1 MSSKIV
7 SLRLDFGTG
16 NPVPVFG
23 HVCGWWKWKQ
33 PIEEGHKVQVV
44 GRWTCADRS
53 GMKAY
58 PFVYPVTLV
67 CHLLTGGPLGFLVL
81 DDKAASAQEKKA
93 MEAEFSTCKNDN
105 KALVVLEQLPGGRRC
120 EFLLAPII
128 GHTRGESVG
137 VFGVYATSMKC
148 GHFLLSRVI
157 RKERIPLILDLDE
170 TLVKAHTINQLE
182 KKYESSNAT
191 NAQKRARLSKI
202 EKDCDNLLYKDRL
215 WIKRF
220 AETEDM
226 VVGNV
231 TYKARNVHGMYSSH
245 DGNTFRDI
253 IRPVIDLQFVPEDTH
268 KKHPLTENMFLT
280 KILADQKQTT
290 VLARTRP
297 GWRDAYDKLA
307 RATLSGE
314 DEPRLAVE
322 VFIATTAE
330 KNYAHEVWRAL
341 DFESVLIPETERSE
355 RIVAGM
361 DKKNLAKSLR
371 CLNPNP
377 LVNPMNL
384 AIILDD
390 RTDVWDRLY
399 HKQILK
405 SDVYDPYS
413 PDHSDSARMKDQ
425 MEHFVDVILE
435 ARNQFFSFLKRQ
447 GLLLFGDSHPYKEF
461 DVDCL
466 EEEYFANLGSI
477 PTMSDILA
485 QILDTKTDQETF
497 ERIQPCM
504 LPGIASEI
512 KTPSD
517 PRRRHVPIKQENADL
532 ESDAKQQVFNPSTDI
547 FHEPEMADVPQMA
560 DTDPN
565 MTIVALQKEDR
576 SIEEIGQAASDV
588 MSRETCT
595 QGGSLNSHP
604 QVNKSTHER
613 MNELAST
620 MGYII
625 SSKCEWLDG
634 INTATI
640 SIVDPRA
647 RTESEKKGLLIGM
660 CSGVDAMTAVAGAS
674 ESGLK
679 YLENMAA
686 LKRAVGDSQGPV
698 KAPLDDV
705 EAGLEMPDNVQV
717 GRKSK
722 WDMRPEPAPTSQE
735 HNQSD
740 NNHDESMQCEVEKKP
755 AEQAKKEEAA
765 TRPSGT
771 KDDKKQSGTPT
782 KRETTSRSSKEEPK
796 HATGSKKKEEEEKP
810 RPITRQ
816 VEKKP
821 AEQAKK
827 EAAQRPS
834 ETKDDKKQSGTP
846 TKRETTSRSSKE
858 EPKHATGSK
867 KKEEEEKP
875 RPMTRQ
881 VEKKPA
887 EQAKKEEAATRPSE
901 TKDDKKQ
908 SGTPTKRET
917 TSRSSKEEPKHAT
930 GSKKKEEE
938 EKPRPMTRQV
948 EKKPAEQA
956 KKEAAQRPSGTKDDK
971 KQSGTPTKRETTSQS
986 SKEEP
991 KHSMGPMKKTE
1002 EKPRPMKREIE
1013 RNTTPS
1019 KRARYSDE
1027 KGRGGSP
1034 WGSGSRLDNEIYSE
1048 VDGRIRC
1055 HLCKNSFPSGKYY
1068 LDKHDRGRRH
1078 QEKLRETSR
1087 KRTIRQPLDSEGE
1100 QSPRTWTNT
1109 YVVQCRESLDE
1120 IRRKCGNTARGM
1132 GVKLLPGSPYFSK
1145 GHFEARIQGEASS
1158 ERVRF
1163 GKRTLGFGQGST
1175 RNEALIDAYEKS
1187 FDELTRVRDQE
1198 NQRKRKKNPRTHD
1211 SGHQGD
1217 SLGQPNFS
1225 FNIQ

>member
-1 MSSKIV
+1 MN
-7 SLRLDFGTG
+7 LRLDFGTG

-33 PIEEGHKVQVV
+33 PIEEGHRVQVV

-81 DDKAASAQEKKA
+81 DDKAASPYEKKA

-128 GHTRGESVG
+128 GHNRGESVG

-157 RKERIPLILDLDE
+157 RKERIPLVLDLDE

-182 KKYESSNAT
+182 KKYDSSSAT

-220 AETEDM
+220 AESEDM

-253 IRPVIDLQFVPEDTH
+253 IRPVIDLQFVSEDMH
-268 KKHPLTENMFLT
+268 KKYPLIENMFLT

-297 GWRDAYDKLA
+297 GWREAYERLA

-361 DKKNLAKSLR
+361 DRKNLAKSLR

-399 HKQILK
+399 HKQVLK

-413 PDHSDSARMKDQ
+413 PDHSDSARMRAQ

-461 DVDCL
+461 NVDCL

-497 ERIQPCM
+497 ERIQPSM
-504 LPGIASEI
+504 LSGIASEI

-517 PRRRHVPIKQENADL
+517 PRRRHVPMKQEEADL
-532 ESDAKQQVFNPSTDI
+532 ESDAKEQVFNPSTDI
-547 FHEPEMADVPQMA
+547 FHEPEMAEVPQMA

-576 SIEEIGQAASDV
+576 SVEDIAQAASDV

-604 QVNKSTHER
+604 QVTKSTHER
-613 MNELAST
+613 MNELANT

-625 SSKCEWLDG
+625 YSKCEWLDG

-640 SIVDPRA
+640 SIVDPRVSI
-647 RTESEKKGLLIGM
+647 EGEKKGVLIGM

-686 LKRAVGDSQGPV
+686 LKRAVGDSQDPV
-698 KAPLDDV
+698 KAPLD
-705 EAGLEMPDNVQV
+705 EGGLEMPEAED
-717 GRKSK
+717 GRKSR
-722 WDMRPEPAPTSQE
+722 WDLRPEPSLTSQE
-735 HNQSD
+735 HNDNDDDRNVSMTREVEKKPVQAKKEAAKRPSETRDDKKQSGMPVKRETSSRSSKNASKDATGSKKKDQEKPRPMTREADKKPVQAKKNDAKSPSETRDDKKQSD
-740 NNHDESMQCEVEKKP
+740 TAIKREPASRSSKDEAKDATGSKKKDQEKPRPMTREVEKKP
-755 AEQAKKEEAA
+755 AQAKKEAA
-765 TRPSGT
+765 KSPSETR
-771 KDDKKQSGTPT
+771 DDKKQSGTAI
-782 KRETTSRSSKEEPK
+782 KREPASRSSKD
-796 HATGSKKKEEEEKP
+796 
-810 RPITRQ
+810 
-816 VEKKP
+816 
-821 AEQAKK
+821 
-827 EAAQRPS
+827 EARH
-834 ETKDDKKQSGTP
+834 T
-846 TKRETTSRSSKE
+846 
-858 EPKHATGSK
+858 
-867 KKEEEEKP
+867 
-875 RPMTRQ
+875 
-881 VEKKPA
+881 
-887 EQAKKEEAATRPSE
+887 
-901 TKDDKKQ
+901 
-908 SGTPTKRET
+908 
-917 TSRSSKEEPKHAT
+917 
-930 GSKKKEEE
+930 
-938 EKPRPMTRQV
+938 
-948 EKKPAEQA
+948 
-956 KKEAAQRPSGTKDDK
+956 
-971 KQSGTPTKRETTSQS
+971 
-986 SKEEP
+986 
-991 KHSMGPMKKTE
+991 MGPMKKTV
-1002 EKPRPMKREIE
+1002 EKPRPMKREVE
-1013 RNTTPS
+1013 RMTTPN
-1019 KRARYSDE
+1019 KKARHHDE

-1034 WGSGSRLDNEIYSE
+1034 WGSGSHLDSEIYSE
-1048 VDGRIRC
+1048 ADGRIRC
-1055 HLCKNSFPSGKYY
+1055 HLCKNSFPSGNFY
-1068 LDKHDRGRRH
+1068 LDRHDRGRRH
-1078 QEKLRETSR
+1078 QENLREVSR
-1087 KRTIRQPLDSEGE
+1087 KRTICQPLDSGREH
-1100 QSPRTWTNT
+1100 SPRTWTNSS
-1109 YVVQCRESLDE
+1109 VVQYRESLDE
-1120 IRRKCGNTARGM
+1120 IRRRCGNTARGM

-1145 GHFEARIQGEASS
+1145 GHFEARIQGEAIS

-1163 GKRTLGFGQGST
+1163 GKRTLGFGHGST

-1198 NQRKRKKNPRTHD
+1198 TQRKRKKSPRAHD
-1211 SGHQGD
+1211 SGHQSD
-1217 SLGQPNFS
+1217 SLGQPKFS
-1225 FNIQ
+1225 FNIK

>member
-128 GHTRGESVG
+128 GHSRGESVG

-220 AETEDM
+220 AESEDM

-268 KKHPLTENMFLT
+268 KKYPLTENMFLT

-517 PRRRHVPIKQENADL
+517 PRRRYVPIKQENADL

-647 RTESEKKGLLIGM
+647 STESEKKGLLIGM

-705 EAGLEMPDNVQV
+705 DAGLEMPDNVQV

-755 AEQAKKEEAA
+755 AEQAKKE
-765 TRPSGT
+765 
-771 KDDKKQSGTPT
+771 
-782 KRETTSRSSKEEPK
+782 
-796 HATGSKKKEEEEKP
+796 
-810 RPITRQ
+810 
-816 VEKKP
+816 
-821 AEQAKK
+821 
-827 EAAQRPS
+827 AAQRPS

-846 TKRETTSRSSKE
+846 TKRETTSQSSKE

-887 EQAKKEEAATRPSE
+887 EQAKKEEAAT
-901 TKDDKKQ
+901 
-908 SGTPTKRET
+908 
-917 TSRSSKEEPKHAT
+917 
-930 GSKKKEEE
+930 
-938 EKPRPMTRQV
+938 
-948 EKKPAEQA
+948 
-956 KKEAAQRPSGTKDDK
+956 RPSGTKDDK

-1078 QEKLRETSR
+1078 QEKLRETST
-1087 KRTIRQPLDSEGE
+1087 KRTIRQPLDSEVE
-1100 QSPRTWTNT
+1100 QSPRTWTNS

-1145 GHFEARIQGEASS
+1145 GHFEARIQGEAIS

>member
-1 MSSKIV
+1 
-7 SLRLDFGTG
+7 
-16 NPVPVFG
+16 
-23 HVCGWWKWKQ
+23 
-33 PIEEGHKVQVV
+33 
-44 GRWTCADRS
+44 
-53 GMKAY
+53 
-58 PFVYPVTLV
+58 
-67 CHLLTGGPLGFLVL
+67 
-81 DDKAASAQEKKA
+81 
-93 MEAEFSTCKNDN
+93 
-105 KALVVLEQLPGGRRC
+105 
-120 EFLLAPII
+120 
-128 GHTRGESVG
+128 
-137 VFGVYATSMKC
+137 
-148 GHFLLSRVI
+148 
-157 RKERIPLILDLDE
+157 
-170 TLVKAHTINQLE
+170 
-182 KKYESSNAT
+182 
-191 NAQKRARLSKI
+191 
-202 EKDCDNLLYKDRL
+202 
-215 WIKRF
+215 
-220 AETEDM
+220 
-226 VVGNV
+226 
-231 TYKARNVHGMYSSH
+231 
-245 DGNTFRDI
+245 
-253 IRPVIDLQFVPEDTH
+253 
-268 KKHPLTENMFLT
+268 
-280 KILADQKQTT
+280 
-290 VLARTRP
+290 
-297 GWRDAYDKLA
+297 
-307 RATLSGE
+307 
-314 DEPRLAVE
+314 
-322 VFIATTAE
+322 
-330 KNYAHEVWRAL
+330 
-341 DFESVLIPETERSE
+341 
-355 RIVAGM
+355 
-361 DKKNLAKSLR
+361 
-371 CLNPNP
+371 
-377 LVNPMNL
+377 
-384 AIILDD
+384 
-390 RTDVWDRLY
+390 
-399 HKQILK
+399 
-405 SDVYDPYS
+405 
-413 PDHSDSARMKDQ
+413 
-425 MEHFVDVILE
+425 
-435 ARNQFFSFLKRQ
+435 
-447 GLLLFGDSHPYKEF
+447 
-461 DVDCL
+461 
-466 EEEYFANLGSI
+466 
-477 PTMSDILA
+477 
-485 QILDTKTDQETF
+485 
-497 ERIQPCM
+497 
-504 LPGIASEI
+504 
-512 KTPSD
+512 
-517 PRRRHVPIKQENADL
+517 
-532 ESDAKQQVFNPSTDI
+532 
-547 FHEPEMADVPQMA
+547 MADVPQMA

-647 RTESEKKGLLIGM
+647 STESEKKGLLIGM

-698 KAPLDDV
+698 KAPLNDV

-771 KDDKKQSGTPT
+771 RDDKKQSGTPT

-796 HATGSKKKEEEEKP
+796 HATGSKKKEEEK
-810 RPITRQ
+810 
-816 VEKKP
+816 
-821 AEQAKK
+821 
-827 EAAQRPS
+827 
-834 ETKDDKKQSGTP
+834 
-846 TKRETTSRSSKE
+846 
-858 EPKHATGSK
+858 
-867 KKEEEEKP
+867 
-875 RPMTRQ
+875 
-881 VEKKPA
+881 
-887 EQAKKEEAATRPSE
+887 
-901 TKDDKKQ
+901 
-908 SGTPTKRET
+908 
-917 TSRSSKEEPKHAT
+917 
-930 GSKKKEEE
+930 
-938 EKPRPMTRQV
+938 KPRPMTRQV

-971 KQSGTPTKRETTSQS
+971 KQSGTPTKRETTSRS

-1100 QSPRTWTNT
+1100 QSPRTWTNS
-1109 YVVQCRESLDE
+1109 YVIQCRESLDE

-1145 GHFEARIQGEASS
+1145 GHFEARIQGEAIS

-1198 NQRKRKKNPRTHD
+1198 NQRKRKKYPRTHD

-1225 FNIQ
+1225 FNIK